1 MRNGNWAWQ
10 VEERAWVSIQGC
22 DIRGCHFW
30 GNGRKVSDHQGR
42 LPSNAW
48 NRIQDTS
55 ISSLILWVLVRLGLC
70 AKPSPG
76 SHR

>member
-1 MRNGNWAWQ
+1 METGTGKLRNRLGLVFRA
-10 VEERAWVSIQGC
+10 VTLEEVTSGAMG
-22 DIRGCHFW
+22 IR
-30 GNGRKVSDHQGR
+30 SLTYQGR

-48 NRIQDTS
+48 NGTQDS
-55 ISSLILWVLVRLGLC
+55 FIHSLLLWVLVRLGLC